1 MAIRTAPE
9 SRLDGDLPFG
19 EAHETQKWDISNPK
33 IDYPLLLG
41 LPWTSVLP
49 VGWGKK
55 TVSKLDFL
63 LVLLASL
70 LALPWPPWNSIKLA

>member
-9 SRLDGDLPFG
+9 SRLDGDLPFE

-33 IDYPLLLG
+33 IDHPLLLG

-49 VGWGKK
+49 VRYRLDGGKN
-55 TVSKLDFL
+55 LF
-63 LVLLASL
+63 
-70 LALPWPPWNSIKLA
+70 PN